1 MLYTNEMWGAPS
13 FSYNGVS
20 AKLLMQIYLQKDN
33 RGIPL
38 CLFGVGKERAKGD
51 YLQYLL
57 LKNQGKGKLSPI
69 PRDLLPQIM
78 EQLRAFTD
86 AGILSGK
93 LSEIYDPRTFPGK
106 GLQRVN
112 LSARLQCEIDDTAA
126 SSRCPSIQVKIGDS
140 KFSIQALTLYCLDGL
155 DHRVCFE
162 THVSNVP
169 SLRNYHLLAGAQ
181 LLVDE
186 KIEGEFFP
194 TALNISGDFFTFHG
208 ITQEEHYASSSRLQK
223 LKYTTNSNSP
233 VGIMDFLFSS
243 SGLKDRVSIPENE
256 LYNWYMVIIPIA
268 KLSIEQEFGLG
279 SVSFIT
285 KDHNELK
292 RISEHIGTL
301 FDEYSTFA
309 LVHVNEHSLFK
320 AYTKA
325 KNQINLALQLMINLV
340 RDDSPCQVHGLSEKL
355 QTRSMDVFDA
365 SIEITS
371 WFYLECTFP
380 LHRLFGTA
388 KSILNSDSLHLS
400 KSTIDS
406 LMNVEDIELQL
417 LKASSNPK
425 SIQAA
430 LFNALKWVSKAWES
444 DDEDDQ
450 VIYAIIAL
458 EFVVARENGT
468 PLLSKNVRKRIK
480 DELLASIRKHMGDE
494 ITDDEAVKLSEK
506 FDRNCT
512 ETPFMAKLIILV
524 QRLSIP
530 VSTSEIELISRAR
543 EKRNGIVHG
552 KGDAELT
559 RQELRL
565 LCEVISTIAFYKLK
579 EEIAKDG
586 DNCCVY

>member
-13 FSYNGVS
+13 FSYNGVN
-20 AKLLMQIYLQKDN
+20 AKLLMQVYLQKEN

-57 LKNQGKGKLSPI
+57 LKSQGKGKLSPI

-86 AGILSGK
+86 AGILSGI

-106 GLQRVN
+106 GQQRVN
-112 LSARLQCEIDDTAA
+112 LSARLQCEIDGTVA

-140 KFSIQALTLYCLDGL
+140 KFPIQALTLYCLDGL
-155 DHRVCFE
+155 DQRVCFK

-169 SLRNYHLLAGAQ
+169 SLRNFHLLAGAQ

-186 KIEGEFFP
+186 IIEGEFFP

-208 ITQEEHYASSSRLQK
+208 ITQEEHYASSSRLQE
-223 LKYTTNSNSP
+223 LKYITNSNSP

-256 LYNWYMVIIPIA
+256 LYNWYLVIIPIA

-285 KDHNELK
+285 KDHDELK

-320 AYTKA
+320 AYNKA
-325 KNQINLALQLMINLV
+325 KTQINLALQLLINLV

-365 SIEITS
+365 SIEATS

-380 LHRLFGTA
+380 LHRLFGNA

-400 KSTIDS
+400 KSSIDS
-406 LMNVEDIELQL
+406 LVDVEDIELQL

-458 EFVVARENGT
+458 EFVVAREKGKA
-468 PLLSKNVRKRIK
+468 LLSEEAQEVIK
-480 DELLASIRKHMGDE
+480 EELLLSIRKHAGND
-494 ITDDEAVKLSEK
+494 LSEDATTKLADK
-506 FDRNCT
+506 FKQNCT
-512 ETPFMAKLIILV
+512 ETPFMTKLVELIH
-524 QRLSIP
+524 RLCIP
-530 VSTSEIELISRAR
+530 VSDTEIKLISKAR
-543 EKRNGIVHG
+543 KKRNNIVHG
-552 KGDAELT
+552 KEGAELT

-579 EEIAKDG
+579 EEIVKDG